1 MPRAFH
7 AANASSSHILSGTQQ
22 EPLLFNSD
30 PPSTEPAQ
38 PGPPVP
44 DLTVSPTAIDVAYTA
59 PPINLPMHN
68 LADMPFTNRSSS
80 ASPATPTPI
89 RNSPTRLSAIQTV
102 QTYLTH
108 QAQTIQL
115 HLTAVLPGLIQEQV
129 CTQCAQLAQ
138 EISAHISS
146 IWEEVIRP
154 TGDQDDPMLPSSEEG
169 VNKGS
174 RGCSKQSARS
184 SYNKEKG
191 KEVRFTMESD
201 NEAAE
206 TCGHHHPSQQPNNEN
221 EADGRDKDSE
231 NEGDEEISTGS
242 WKYKTNTSS

>member
-1 MPRAFH
+1 MHQEIRQPSQDSSLALSQIPHCIMPGAFH
-7 AANASSSHILSGTQQ
+7 AANASSSHILGRTQQ

-30 PPSTEPAQ
+30 PPPTEPAQ
-38 PGPPVP
+38 PGPQVP
-44 DLTVSPTAIDVAYTA
+44 DLTVLPTAIDVVYTV

-68 LADMPFTNRSSS
+68 LADMPSTNRSSS

-89 RNSPTRLSAIQTV
+89 SNSPTRLSAIQTV

-115 HLTAVLPGLIQEQV
+115 HLTAVLTGLIQEEV

-138 EISAHISS
+138 EISAYISS

-154 TGDQDDPMLPSSEEG
+154 TGDQDDPMLPSSEEEG
-169 VNKGS
+169 VNKDS

-184 SYNKEKG
+184 SYNK
-191 KEVRFTMESD
+191 
-201 NEAAE
+201 
-206 TCGHHHPSQQPNNEN
+206 
-221 EADGRDKDSE
+221 
-231 NEGDEEISTGS
+231 
-242 WKYKTNTSS
+242 